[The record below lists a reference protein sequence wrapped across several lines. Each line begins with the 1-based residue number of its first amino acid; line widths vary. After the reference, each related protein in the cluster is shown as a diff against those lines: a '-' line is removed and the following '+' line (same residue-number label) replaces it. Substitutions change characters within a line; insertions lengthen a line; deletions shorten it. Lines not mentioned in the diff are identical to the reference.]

1 MIILSLG
8 MMAREGAV
16 WKFRIGIAA
25 LGTSLLLLASV
36 PSGTAEARGL
46 RLAIGGGPIGVV
58 RSVASMALGGVR
70 GGRHGRHARFASVR
84 DEATGSTPR
93 MDMMRRPDWVTMPVA
108 RMQIAARG
116 ALAGWHGG
124 RGASGWWQ
132 HGDGGYGWVGPLFW
146 PFAYYDIADYAV
158 WGDGMGFWGYGY
170 RDIYAAIFTPYD
182 EDELARYVTPP
193 RSRKFRGFPSL
204 ARVCGDD
211 DSELASLPVEQISQ
225 ALPITSEEQR
235 EALDDLANGAVEAAQ
250 TIRAACPTEA
260 ASTPS
265 ARLAAMRQ
273 RLEAMKSAI
282 ARVRT
287 PFEKL
292 YELLDDDQKAQ
303 LASFADQR
311 APFAPKV
318 PAAQSCTPPEQL
330 QWPVEEIV
338 AKLHLNDAQ
347 RQDLAALQRMN
358 AYARNTLNFACQPDE
373 KLTAPDRLATAD
385 TRLDAMLDAIKLVKP
400 ALDDFY
406 GSLSD
411 EQKTQFDIIGAK
423 RTS

>member
-1 MIILSLG
+1 
-8 MMAREGAV
+8 
-16 WKFRIGIAA
+16 
-25 LGTSLLLLASV
+25 
-36 PSGTAEARGL
+36 
-46 RLAIGGGPIGVV
+46 
-58 RSVASMALGGVR
+58 
-70 GGRHGRHARFASVR
+70 
-84 DEATGSTPR
+84 
-93 MDMMRRPDWVTMPVA
+93 
-108 RMQIAARG
+108 
-116 ALAGWHGG
+116 
-124 RGASGWWQ
+124 
-132 HGDGGYGWVGPLFW
+132 
-146 PFAYYDIADYAV
+146 V

-193 RSRKFRGFPSL
+193 RSRKFRGFPSI

-211 DSELASLPVEQISQ
+211 DSELASLPIEEIRQ
-225 ALPITSEEQR
+225 AMRLSEEQR
-235 EALDDLANGAVEAAQ
+235 DLLDDLRKGSVEAAQ
-250 TIRAACPTEA
+250 LIRSACPTEA

-265 ARLAAMRQ
+265 GRLAVMQQ

-282 ARVRT
+282 AHIRT
-287 PFEKL
+287 PFEKF
-292 YELLDDDQKAQ
+292 YESLDDDQKAEI
-303 LASFADQR
+303 AAINDQR

-330 QWPVEEIV
+330 QLPVEEIT

-347 RQDLAALQRMN
+347 REDLAVLQRMN
-358 AYARNTLNFACQPDE
+358 GFARNTLNFDCQPDDN
-373 KLTAPDRLATAD
+373 LSSADRLATAD

-411 EQKTQFDIIGAK
+411 EQKNQFDIIGAK